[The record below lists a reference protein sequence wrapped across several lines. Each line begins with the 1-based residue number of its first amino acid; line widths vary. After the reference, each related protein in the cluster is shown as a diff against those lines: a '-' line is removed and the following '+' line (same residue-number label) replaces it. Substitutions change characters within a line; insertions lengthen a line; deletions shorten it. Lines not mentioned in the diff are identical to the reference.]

1 MTTKNTFREAL
12 AEIPKDVS
20 LQVNWS
26 FGISDKIDALLKETG
41 LSQKEFANKMGKTE
55 AEVSRWLSGSHNFT
69 LKTLARISAVLGK
82 DLITI

>member
-1 MTTKNTFREAL
+1 MTTKNAFREAL

>member
-20 LQVNWS
+20 LQVNCS

>member
-41 LSQKEFANKMGKTE
+41 LSQKEFANKRGKTE